1 MQKLLG
7 KNAIVTAAAAGI
19 GRATCELFM
28 QQGATVWAT
37 DIDKDG
43 LKELAEKYP
52 SINTM
57 VIDVTSDNDIELLK
71 KQISN
76 PDILFNCAGFVH
88 NGTIL
93 DCEQE
98 DWDYSFKL
106 NVESCY
112 RTIKAF
118 LPGMLANGGGSIV
131 NMSSIVS
138 SLKTAPNRFAYGAT
152 KAAVIGLTK
161 SVAIDYVK
169 QGIRCNAVCPGTI
182 DSPSLQDRLNSF
194 DNPIQ
199 ARQDFEARQPIG
211 RLGRVEE
218 VANLVLFLASDDSS
232 YCTGSTYAV
241 DGGFSI

>member
-7 KNAIVTAAAAGI
+7 KNAIITAAAAGI
-19 GRATCELFM
+19 GRATCELFQ

-37 DIDKDG
+37 DIDKEG
-43 LKELAEKYP
+43 LKELAEKHP

-57 VIDVTSDNDIELLK
+57 VIDVTSDSDIEVLK

-138 SLKTAPNRFAYGAT
+138 SLKTAQNRFVYGAT

>member
-7 KNAIVTAAAAGI
+7 KNAIITAAAAGI

-43 LKELAEKYP
+43 LKELAEKHP

-57 VIDVTSDNDIELLK
+57 VIDVTSDSDIEVLK

-138 SLKTAPNRFAYGAT
+138 SLKTVPNRFVYCAT